1 MKAKAKQ
8 AVKELLSLRFVKEI
22 LVVYLFLILVIYP
35 LYYEN
40 GYVGI
45 GRAKWHFFRVVTYY
59 IDSDP
64 FPIPTFLVFLLL
76 AFIWYQVDLIRRK
89 EALSFWKTNVTTTDW
104 FVLAYLVFALISTA
118 LSPYKDFIIWG
129 YEGWNMGII
138 AQFAFCALY
147 FFVSRFWR
155 WDTLMLSL
163 YLGTSTIVNLLG
175 VLNRFQIDPL
185 GMYEDMPYDVV
196 FEYLSTL
203 GQRTWYSS
211 YVMIVFPIGLFIYWQ
226 AEKKWVRIAS
236 LFYIIIGF
244 MTAITQDSDS
254 AFFAL
259 FATILTLFSFSFDN
273 NKHMKRFLEIMVI
286 MLLSWRVI
294 GFLQTAFPD
303 NAVELGDFMMFGS
316 KSPLMWIPIAF
327 FILLYLVFS
336 KLDKD
341 EKIDVSSLKPVR
353 TIILALTVIGI
364 SGLVVYIVLNTK
376 QLLPENLRSDN
387 MYLLFNSLWGN
398 NRGMNWRLT
407 VDAVKQTA
415 LHDPIRFIFGCGPD
429 AFYNT
434 LYKYHADEL
443 RAEYGNTIFI
453 CAHNEWLNSIV
464 NIGITGGIAYL
475 GIFVSAFV
483 LFAKKVSKI
492 PELAGPAMCIAAYFA
507 HNFFCYQQI
516 ICTPIIFIIIGA
528 GVSILRTGG
537 LRAIYEDN

>member
-59 IDSDP
+59 IDSNP

-89 EALSFWKTNVTTTDW
+89 EALSFWKTNVTATDW
-104 FVLAYLVFALISTA
+104 FVLAYLVFALISTV

-185 GMYEDMPYDVV
+185 GMYEGMPYDVV

-236 LFYIIIGF
+236 LFYIVIGF

-259 FATILTLFSFSFDN
+259 FATILTLFSFSFDT

-316 KSPLMWIPIAF
+316 KSPLMWIPTAF
-327 FILLYLVFS
+327 FILLYIVFS

-341 EKIDVSSLKPVR
+341 EKINASSLKPVR

-387 MYLLFNSLWGN
+387 MYLLFNSYWGN